1 MSPPT
6 AGTDILRRRG
16 LSVTLLVGALFG
28 AYACGGSEPS
38 EEVATPPSEA
48 AEAAAPSGASV
59 SAGAGSTAPL
69 GTGFIMVSQASQL
82 HLTEPSYLE
91 ESDCSARVSALGDAE
106 EYAGCM
112 EMPPAALCLQVAE
125 GTRESDKWWDCFV
138 EEAACEEAHSAH
150 EVIVETGG
158 YVREIL
164 LDCTETEM
172 ASVFGTM

>member
-1 MSPPT
+1 MNPPT
-6 AGTDILRRRG
+6 AGTNSLRHSG

-28 AYACGGSEPS
+28 VSACGGSESS
-38 EEVATPPSEA
+38 EEGSSPPPEATGTSA
-48 AEAAAPSGASV
+48 SSGASM
-59 SAGAGSTAPL
+59 SSGAASTAPL

-82 HLTEPSYLE
+82 QLTEPSYLE

-112 EMPPAALCLQVAE
+112 EIPPAALCLQVAE

-138 EEAACEEAHSAH
+138 EESACEESHAAH

-172 ASVFGTM
+172 ASVFATM